1 MNRREIELSQK
12 VDDTT
17 LILDGTK
24 KSLRASFKTLDDFYE
39 VSGLNLNNKKYK
51 NPWVNSGNDSGNDWI
66 WIPRRN
72 FEWPKY
78 KVK

>member
-1 MNRREIELSQK
+1 MLVKANRKNKSIKVIFVNRREIELSQK

-51 NPWVNSGNDSGNDWI
+51 NPGVNSGNDSGND
-66 WIPRRN
+66 
-72 FEWPKY
+72 
-78 KVK
+78 